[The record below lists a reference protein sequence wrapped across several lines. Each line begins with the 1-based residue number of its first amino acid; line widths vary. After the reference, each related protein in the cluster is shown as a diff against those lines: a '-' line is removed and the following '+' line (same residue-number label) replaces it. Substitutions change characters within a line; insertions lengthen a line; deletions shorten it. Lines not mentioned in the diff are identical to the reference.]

1 MATAR
6 HARYKRAMQ
15 TTSFPRLVLSVIAI
29 VSGGALAT
37 AFVAQYGFDLW
48 PCLLCY
54 QQRIPYLIAL
64 VFACLALVPGV
75 DPMVRRHVVFLCVLL
90 FAGNTALAF
99 FHAGVEY
106 KWWPGLDACGGAL
119 RDLNVSDLAAAL
131 SKPAPPGCD
140 EAAIRVFG
148 LSMAGGNVIV
158 CGAMTA
164 FCLWAALQKPWWATP

>member
-1 MATAR
+1 
-6 HARYKRAMQ
+6 
-15 TTSFPRLVLSVIAI
+15 LSVIAV

-37 AFVAQYGFDLW
+37 AFIAQYGFDLW

-54 QQRIPYLIAL
+54 EQRIPYLIAF
-64 VFACLALVPGV
+64 VVAAWATIPGV
-75 DPMVRRHVVFLCVLL
+75 DPVARRHAVFLCVLL
-90 FAGNTALAF
+90 FAGNTALAA

-148 LSMAGGNVIV
+148 ISMAGGNVIV
-158 CGAMTA
+158 CGVMTL
-164 FCLWAALQKPWWATP
+164 FCLWAALQKPRWATP

>member
-6 HARYKRAMQ
+6 TARYNRAMQ
-15 TTSFPRLVLSVIAI
+15 SASFPRLTLGFIAV
-29 VSGGALAT
+29 VSGGALAS
-37 AFVAQYGFDLW
+37 AFIAQYGFDLW

-54 QQRIPYLIAL
+54 MQRIPYLIAF
-64 VFACLALVPGV
+64 VFAGLALAPGV

-90 FAGNTALAF
+90 FAGNTGLAF

-131 SKPAPPGCD
+131 SKPAPPGCED
-140 EAAIRVFG
+140 AAIRVFG
-148 LSMAGGNVIV
+148 ISMAGGNVIL
-158 CGAMTA
+158 CGAMTI
-164 FCLWAALQKPWWATP
+164 FSLWAALQKPRWNTP